1 MPNSCATYHAV
12 IDALKKSTLAA
23 NRAPQSVSLL
33 AVSKRQSAAAIRELA
48 GCGQRAFGE
57 NYLQEA
63 QQKISALSDLPL
75 EWHFIGPLQSNKANE
90 VARLFDWVHT
100 VDREKIAVRLNAA
113 RASMTKPLNVCIQV
127 NISGESTKN
136 GIEPNDLADLQ
147 QKFADFPHLKLR
159 GLMAL
164 PAPQSDPALQR
175 IAFRQLH
182 SLYTEVIGKQVDTLS
197 IGTSADYHAAILEG
211 ATMVRIGT
219 ALFGPRT

>member
-1 MPNSCATYHAV
+1 
-12 IDALKKSTLAA
+12 
-23 NRAPQSVSLL
+23 
-33 AVSKRQSAAAIRELA
+33 
-48 GCGQRAFGE
+48 
-57 NYLQEA
+57 
-63 QQKISALSDLPL
+63 
-75 EWHFIGPLQSNKANE
+75 
-90 VARLFDWVHT
+90 
-100 VDREKIAVRLNAA
+100 
-113 RASMTKPLNVCIQV
+113 MTKPLNVCIQV

-219 ALFGPRT
+219 ALFGARD